1 MCRSAPVHSSRP
13 CVLVLN
19 DQNEF
24 WRKLVGHGLLFG
36 IQAGTSGLC
45 PALTKHPGHL
55 QVTKQ
60 VAVADAAAQAEA
72 DAARRNKAGLDSVLA
87 SLQAAKKV
95 NVLDKSRSDWR
106 DFKTSDAKVR
116 LARPVCFSAARPSES
131 SGLPKRTCLLCW
143 VMPQRH
149 AAPVAPLLSIAMAS
163 HCLSV
168 SLLRML
174 LCQGARANSDT
185 RGEETLRATVSAGR

>member
-1 MCRSAPVHSSRP
+1 MCRSAPVHSLRP

-24 WRKLVGHGLLFG
+24 WRKLVGHGLLVG

-45 PALTKHPGHL
+45 PALTIHPGHL

-72 DAARRNKAGLDSVLA
+72 EAAKRNKAGLDSVLA

-106 DFKTSDAKVR
+106 DFKTSDAKVK
-116 LARPVCFSAARPSES
+116 LARPVCSSDARQSGKQWASKSDVS
-131 SGLPKRTCLLCW
+131 SLLGDA
-143 VMPQRH
+143 
-149 AAPVAPLLSIAMAS
+149 AAPCSA
-163 HCLSV
+163 C
-168 SLLRML
+168 
-174 LCQGARANSDT
+174 GALA
-185 RGEETLRATVSAGR
+185 